1 MLVVKTPDAARN
13 PKLAKVSL
21 GLETKGIS
29 VKADA
34 IGVLTATD
42 DVGKVVFQ
50 AAPAEMWDAGAVTP
64 KAGEQ
69 PQRRTVFPVE
79 LSGKQLTLVPNQ
91 KMLTDPGTKFPVEI
105 DPTWSTGQ
113 GGWGLAYDE
122 PSSYRGNTYWG
133 GDGDGVFKVGYSSW
147 EWPTVRV
154 RSYFQFDIGALHGSQ
169 IRGAETNILEVHA
182 PSCAPKWVDLYHT
195 GGIGPGLSWNNQP
208 ALIQKVGSA
217 EVAHGYNGCGP
228 DWVGFDVGGAV
239 ASSVNARGQTVTF
252 GLISGD
258 ESATYKEISPGRSS
272 TRTRT

>member
-1 MLVVKTPDAARN
+1 MGR
-13 PKLAKVSL
+13 
-21 GLETKGIS
+21 
-29 VKADA
+29 
-34 IGVLTATD
+34 
-42 DVGKVVFQ
+42 
-50 AAPAEMWDAGAVTP
+50 GAVTP
-64 KAGEQ
+64 KAGGAAAA
-69 PQRRTVFPVE
+69 PDRVPGGTVGQAAHLGAEPE
-79 LSGKQLTLVPNQ
+79 DADRSGDEVPCR
-91 KMLTDPGTKFPVEI
+91 DDRPGVLAKAAG
-105 DPTWSTGQ
+105 DC
-113 GGWGLAYDE
+113 AYDE

-169 IRGAETNILEVHA
+169 IRGAETNILEIHA

-208 ALIQKVGSA
+208 ALIQKVGWA

-228 DWVGFDVGGAV
+228 NWVGFDVGGAV

-258 ESATYKEISPGRSS
+258 ENATYEGNLSWKKFDPNPNLIVTYNNRPFAPSDLASEPQGVVASS
-272 TRTRT
+272 RTSRTSRPRRRF